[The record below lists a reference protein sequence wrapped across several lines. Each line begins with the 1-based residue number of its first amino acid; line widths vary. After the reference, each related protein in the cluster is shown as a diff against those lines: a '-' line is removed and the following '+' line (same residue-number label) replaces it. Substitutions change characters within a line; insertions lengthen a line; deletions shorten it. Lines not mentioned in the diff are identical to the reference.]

1 MQLLTTTYFYL
12 LINDNR
18 LASCI
23 SISFPCSNIAFL
35 LYKKRHRKGFQYR
48 LIFVHL
54 WNSKWTKTIFHI
66 CLWLHSQIHAQN
78 PTDSSARFTASNYC
92 QILTRDGL
100 LYLSIRRTRKLW
112 FLVSPTVLIL
122 AAHEK
127 LSYVTHLKRELFPPK
142 ILLAYA
148 RKGSR
153 PHQLP
158 PNSCT
163 LIQDPKCHTLSW
175 DCWVFI
181 EVCKYQRIFLFS
193 IHCYKTTTADP
204 SLTWFQEYPH
214 LQFTFVHH
222 LHWTTVFNWIY
233 CGFYTTITF
242 PWFKRNWTYM
252 FWLPYNVSINLSLPS
267 EFTFIHISTVALL
280 FLYQDYCI
288 NHII

>member
-127 LSYVTHLKRELFPPK
+127 LSYVTHLKRELFPPQNFVSLCQERLQATPITSK
-142 ILLAYA
+142 FL
-148 RKGSR
+148 
-153 PHQLP
+153 H
-158 PNSCT
+158 PNSRSQMSYIV
-163 LIQDPKCHTLSW
+163 LGL
-175 DCWVFI
+175 
-181 EVCKYQRIFLFS
+181 L
-193 IHCYKTTTADP
+193 
-204 SLTWFQEYPH
+204 
-214 LQFTFVHH
+214 
-222 LHWTTVFNWIY
+222 
-233 CGFYTTITF
+233 GFY
-242 PWFKRNWTYM
+242 WS
-252 FWLPYNVSINLSLPS
+252 V
-267 EFTFIHISTVALL
+267 
-280 FLYQDYCI
+280 
-288 NHII
+288 